1 MNRIKTFAK
10 YALILILF
18 YIFSNILIFFGIN
31 TNYDNLDVKGTIPEQ
46 VNITTASATLVNG
59 KVKGYLSDTSSISD
73 KYIKFNF
80 YTDTDSLACIK
91 CLKVSELKNKEFSF
105 YFKYNYIT
113 SYSVEIV
120 NESEYQDVNDNFEQY
135 FSFEEYRKYK
145 IAYWFLLLAF
155 I

>member
-10 YALILILF
+10 YALMIILF

-91 CLKVSELKNKEFSF
+91 CLKVSELKNNEFSF

-120 NESEYQDVNDNFEQY
+120 DESEYQDINDNFEQY

>member
-10 YALILILF
+10 YALMLIGF
-18 YIFSNILIFFGIN
+18 YILSNILIFFGIN
-31 TNYDNLDVKGTIPEQ
+31 TNYDNLSVKGTIPEQ
-46 VNITTASATLVNG
+46 VNITTASATIVNG
-59 KVKGYLSDTSSISD
+59 KVKGSLLDTYNISD
-73 KYIKFNF
+73 KYIKFSF
-80 YTDTDSLACIK
+80 YTDNDSLACIK
-91 CLKVSELKNKEFSF
+91 YLKVSELKDKEFSF

-113 SYSVEIV
+113 SYSVELV
-120 NESEYQDVNDNFEQY
+120 DVAEYQDIDDFEKY

>member
-10 YALILILF
+10 YALILIGF
-18 YIFSNILIFFGIN
+18 YILSNILIFFGIN
-31 TNYDNLDVKGTIPEQ
+31 TSYDNLSIKGTIPEQ
-46 VNITTASATLVNG
+46 INITTASATLVNG
-59 KVKGYLSDTSSISD
+59 KVKGSLSDTYNISD

-91 CLKVSELKNKEFSF
+91 CLKVSELKNNEFSF
-105 YFKYNYIT
+105 YFKFNYIH
-113 SYSVEIV
+113 SYSVELV
-120 NESEYQDVNDNFEQY
+120 DAAEYQDIDDFEQY

-145 IAYWFLLLAF
+145 IVYWFLLLAF